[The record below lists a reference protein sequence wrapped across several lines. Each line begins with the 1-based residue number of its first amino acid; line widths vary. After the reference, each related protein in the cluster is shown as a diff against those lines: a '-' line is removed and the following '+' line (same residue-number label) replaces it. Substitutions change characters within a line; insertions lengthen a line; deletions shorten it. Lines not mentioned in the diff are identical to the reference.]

1 MKNRKNKEN
10 GTKKAYIDMTAHKTL
25 FDDVRETPEF
35 KKGYEKEMISE
46 LIDEI
51 KSARIKKH
59 ITQQG
64 LASLIGTRQQ
74 VIARLEKEG
83 AQDMKLSTYLNIVNA
98 LGLDLKKMMHC

>member
-1 MKNRKNKEN
+1 
-10 GTKKAYIDMTAHKTL
+10 MTAHKTL

-74 VIARLEKEG
+74 VIALLEKEG